1 VEPVVWEGVAPDV
14 LPEIIR
20 YMLEER
26 YKSTLTALINEELNS
41 GKVFCFAVSTL
52 SMLPLIKPEDEIV
65 VTKGT
70 RQTLKC
76 GDIVVFEK
84 FRELYTHRLVCKRMS
99 GSEMTLVTKGDNSFI
114 ADDPISEK
122 DLLGKVTK
130 IRKGNRSINLE
141 GRFWKAAN
149 SLAGTLS
156 YLEWTV
162 FGFLRGLKRS
172 IPKFR

>member
-1 VEPVVWEGVAPDV
+1 
-14 LPEIIR
+14 
-20 YMLEER
+20 MLEEKYR
-26 YKSTLTALINEELNS
+26 STVTDLINEELNS

-52 SMLPLIKPEDEIV
+52 SMLPLIKPEDEILV
-65 VTKGT
+65 RKGT

-84 FRELYTHRLVCKRMS
+84 FRELYTHRLLCKRMS
-99 GSEMTLVTKGDNSFI
+99 GSEMTLVTKGDNSFS

-122 DLLGKVTK
+122 DLLGKVTR
-130 IRKGNRSINLE
+130 IRRANRSINLE
-141 GRFWKAAN
+141 GKFWKIAN

-162 FGFLRGLKRS
+162 FSLLRGFRRL